1 MVRYF
6 PTHILYKCVTH
17 NKTHYSVNPTAE
29 ISQITIK
36 AFRVWWNLPY
46 INTETSK
53 LSFLFAVFFHLSFSL
68 IRSLPL
74 TLLSKLN
81 AATLAVGYF
90 PIFLPSSDSKT
101 QFLFSGVEDSSP
113 KNLCF
118 IFWFELI
125 WRGEEDR

>member
-1 MVRYF
+1 M
-6 PTHILYKCVTH
+6 LMGK
-17 NKTHYSVNPTAE
+17 
-29 ISQITIK
+29 
-36 AFRVWWNLPY
+36 
-46 INTETSK
+46 
-53 LSFLFAVFFHLSFSL
+53 SFSL

-118 IFWFELI
+118 IF
-125 WRGEEDR
+125 